1 MAREISTHIETLS
14 NELLLQILESD
25 LSPSNLASCMLTCKR
40 WRGLTASVLYRHVVL
55 TNQTLARWT
64 ANSSRPSKSAIESLT
79 IRLERVQPSFE
90 GISPA
95 MSQLRTDMQALSAKL
110 ADMTGLKCLSLR
122 TPQSL
127 STGMWVPE
135 PLLAV
140 LLSQLPASCSSV
152 EIEVSSTQDLRSAE
166 PESCH
171 LCPYIRRLLPQLQYL
186 RLGLPTLCP
195 EAFGKSLGQQTV
207 LPFEPVEAPQ
217 LEQCIVKMAV
227 RTVPSNVSRTKHC
240 SGRKDDDENMI
251 IVLADCLRTFAS
263 SGNCP
268 NLKLLRILDALPIA
282 GYFTSFQSFVRRDV
296 LANKSF
302 ALPFKGIG
310 TRKDSQLIRTF
321 TGRQDIRKTTA
332 TTDILSTKEGV
343 QQIAE
348 GHVWAEATSGARLPT
363 RALRESTSLI
373 PAEHVMRTPDEWLRE
388 TKNSCMLWV
397 YEKRLGTK
405 IIHVEEGG
413 LTENCIPQMRL
424 PDGWVV
430 NDETGALE
438 ETSGQ

>member
-1 MAREISTHIETLS
+1 MDRETSTHIETLS
-14 NELLLQILESD
+14 NEILLHILESGLPPST
-25 LSPSNLASCMLTCKR
+25 LSSCMLTCKR
-40 WRGLTASVLYRHVVL
+40 WRDLAASVLYRHVVL
-55 TNQTLARWT
+55 TNQTLTRWI
-64 ANSSRPSKSAIESLT
+64 ANSSRPSNSAIESLT
-79 IRLERVQPSFE
+79 LRLEREQASFE

-95 MSQLRTDMQALSAKL
+95 MSQLRTDMEALPAEFAS
-110 ADMTGLKCLSLR
+110 MTGLKCFSLR

-140 LLSQLPASCSSV
+140 LLSRLPAGCSSL
-152 EIEVSSTQDLRSAE
+152 EIEVSNTQDLRSAE

-186 RLGLPTLCP
+186 RLDLPTLCP
-195 EAFGKSLGQQTV
+195 EAFGKGLGQTS
-207 LPFEPVEAPQ
+207 LPFEPVEAPH
-217 LEQCIVKMAV
+217 LEQCLLRIATP
-227 RTVPSNVSRTKHC
+227 TVPSMVSRTKLC
-240 SGRKDDDENMI
+240 SREDENII
-251 IVLADCLRTFAS
+251 IVLADCLRAFAS

-268 NLKLLRILDALPIA
+268 NLKLLRILDALPIE

-296 LANKSF
+296 LANRSF

-310 TRKDSQLIRTF
+310 TRKDSQLIRMF
-321 TGRQDIRKTTA
+321 IGEDTGTTQ
-332 TTDILSTKEGV
+332 DILSTKDGV

-363 RALRESTSLI
+363 QVLRETSLI
-373 PAEHVMRTPDEWLRE
+373 PAEPVTRTADVWLQE

-405 IIHVEEGG
+405 IIHIEEGG
-413 LTENCIPQMRL
+413 LTEDCIPEMRL

-430 NDETGALE
+430 NDESGALE
-438 ETSGQ
+438 ASG